1 MKKKGSGYY
10 LAKAIPAIL
19 LLLLL
24 FIVPIAFI
32 FSYAF
37 QDGAASILDV
47 VEDDYTYHLL
57 SFTLQESLLSAFIS
71 VIAALPFAAFFSR
84 YTFPGRKML
93 LTVSQLSFTIPTIL
107 VVLGFVIWYGNNGYL
122 NNALRSI
129 LGVSYTPL
137 SILYSFK
144 AIILAHV
151 YLNFPIA
158 FTLITAS
165 WTTLSETEENAAY
178 TLGQSNE
185 SPIFIKSSRIEF
197 YSKDNRATT
206 EALSFVQYND
216 DGNVRL
222 EGSADKSV
230 IDTESKRMEL
240 EGNVKLSE
248 NDSGMM
254 IEADTLI
261 FDSENEEITADG
273 HVRVVSEDGEFEGTG
288 FAGDLMT
295 SSYSFAS
302 IEKGVFKL

>member
-107 VVLGFVIWYGNNGYL
+107 VVLGFVIWYG
-122 NNALRSI
+122 S
-129 LGVSYTPL
+129 S
-137 SILYSFK
+137 
-144 AIILAHV
+144 
-151 YLNFPIA
+151 A
-158 FTLITAS
+158 F
-165 WTTLSETEENAAY
+165 
-178 TLGQSNE
+178 G
-185 SPIFIKSSRIEF
+185 
-197 YSKDNRATT
+197 
-206 EALSFVQYND
+206 
-216 DGNVRL
+216 
-222 EGSADKSV
+222 ADC
-230 IDTESKRMEL
+230 L
-240 EGNVKLSE
+240 WG
-248 NDSGMM
+248 
-254 IEADTLI
+254 
-261 FDSENEEITADG
+261 
-273 HVRVVSEDGEFEGTG
+273 
-288 FAGDLMT
+288 
-295 SSYSFAS
+295 
-302 IEKGVFKL
+302 KGRG